1 MSLILTE
8 KRDGVL
14 RIGFNRPEKKNAITG
29 DMYRMIAEALDSAS
43 GDASVR
49 VVLFHGQP
57 DAFTAG
63 NDLGDFLKQGIG
75 EDSPVL
81 KFLHALVHF
90 DKPMVAA
97 VGGLAI
103 GIGTTMLLHCDLVY
117 LGSNAKL
124 SLPFINLGVTPEA
137 ASSYLLPR
145 LAGYQRAAELLLLGE
160 PFGAAKALEIGLAN
174 AVVAP
179 EQVMDTALAAAAKL
193 AQKPPAAMRLSR
205 ALLKKGTQAV
215 AAQTHQDEIRIF
227 AERLRGDEAKEAM
240 TAFFEKRKPDFS
252 RFS

>member
-1 MSLILTE
+1 MSLIITE
-8 KRDGVL
+8 KRSGIL
-14 RIGFNRPEKKNAITG
+14 LIGFNRPEKKNAITG
-29 DMYRMIAEALDSAS
+29 DMYRMIAEALDTASA
-43 GDASVR
+43 DPSVR

-63 NDLGDFLKQGIG
+63 NDLGDFLKQGIAEG
-75 EDSPVL
+75 APVL

-117 LGSNAKL
+117 LGTNAKL

-160 PFGAAKALEIGLAN
+160 PFGAEKALEIGLAN

-179 EQVMDTALAAAAKL
+179 EQVMEAALAGAGKL

-215 AAQTHQDEIRIF
+215 AAQTHEEEIRIF
-227 AERLRGDEAKEAM
+227 ADRLQGDEAKEAM

>member
-8 KRDGVL
+8 KHAGVL
-14 RIGFNRPEKKNAITG
+14 QVGFNRPEKKNAITG
-29 DMYRMIAEALDSAS
+29 EMYRVLAETLQAASA
-43 GDASVR
+43 DPAVR
-49 VVLFHGQP
+49 VVLFHGN
-57 DAFTAG
+57 AEGFTAG
-63 NDLGDFLKQGIG
+63 NDLGDFLSSPI
-75 EDSPVL
+75 DDSSPVL

-97 VGGLAI
+97 VNGLAI

-117 LGSNAKL
+117 CAPNARL

-160 PFGAAKALEIGLAN
+160 PFGADKAREIGLAN
-174 AVVAP
+174 AVVPA
-179 EQVMDTALAAAAKL
+179 EQLMETALAAAHKL

-205 ALLKKGTQAV
+205 QLLKAGTQAV
-215 AAQTHQDEIRIF
+215 AAQTHETEIRIF
-227 AERLRGDEAKEAM
+227 AERLRGAEAREAM
-240 TAFFEKRKPDFS
+240 TAFFEKRQPDFS
-252 RFS
+252 KFS

>member
-14 RIGFNRPEKKNAITG
+14 KISFNRPDKKNAITG
-29 DMYRMIAEALDSAS
+29 EMYALLAATLQSAS
-43 GDASVR
+43 ADPAVR
-49 VVLFHGQP
+49 VVLFHGN
-57 DAFTAG
+57 AEGFTAG
-63 NDLGDFLKQGIG
+63 NDLGDFLRSPI
-75 EDSPVL
+75 DDSSPVL

-97 VGGLAI
+97 VHGLAI

-117 LGSNAKL
+117 LAPSAKL

-160 PFGAAKALEIGLAN
+160 PFGADKAREIGLAN
-174 AVVAP
+174 AVVP
-179 EQVMDTALAAAAKL
+179 EEQLMDTAQAAATKL
-193 AQKPPAAMRLSR
+193 AQKPPEAMRLSR
-205 ALLKKGTQAV
+205 KLLKDGTRAIT
-215 AAQTHQDEIRIF
+215 AQTHETEIRIF
-227 AERLRGDEAKEAM
+227 AERLRGPEAKEAI